1 MSEPTRWKD
10 ATNAPIGMKELLR
23 AAKPSR
29 AMDEATFMRNA
40 DKVAKI
46 AIAPAAAAA
55 ISVWAKLA
63 AAGAVI
69 GLATVGTV
77 AATQWRSTPPAEAIS
92 VSATH
97 ASATTVFQVAPPPAP
112 APIGTDE
119 AALTTPATPAPTTPP
134 PVKIVVAAPKPLETP
149 TLAPAAASSAA
160 SSSGPEEP
168 PRPASTLKEELSL
181 LESAKHDLAR
191 SPESSLQKL
200 EAHRARYPSGIL
212 SAERD
217 LMALDALR
225 RTGRTQEARDRARAW
240 LTRDPQ
246 GIHSA
251 RVRQILS
258 TLE

>member
-10 ATNAPIGMKELLR
+10 APNAPIGMKELLR
-23 AAKPSR
+23 SAKPSR

-77 AATQWRSTPPAEAIS
+77 AVWKSTPPTEAIV

-97 ASATTVFQVAPPPAP
+97 ASATSPPFQQNVAPPTPVATEEEPAPVASSAPVVPAPMRVAAPPPA
-112 APIGTDE
+112 A
-119 AALTTPATPAPTTPP
+119 
-134 PVKIVVAAPKPLETP
+134 AAPKPVET
-149 TLAPAAASSAA
+149 APPAEASSAA
-160 SSSGPEEP
+160 VWTPEEP
-168 PRPASTLKEELSL
+168 PRAASTLKDELSL

-200 EAHRARYPSGIL
+200 AAHRARYPSGVMA
-212 SAERD
+212 AERD
-217 LMALDALR
+217 LMELDALR
-225 RTGRTQEARDRARAW
+225 RTGRIQEARDRARTW
-240 LTRDPQ
+240 LARDPQ